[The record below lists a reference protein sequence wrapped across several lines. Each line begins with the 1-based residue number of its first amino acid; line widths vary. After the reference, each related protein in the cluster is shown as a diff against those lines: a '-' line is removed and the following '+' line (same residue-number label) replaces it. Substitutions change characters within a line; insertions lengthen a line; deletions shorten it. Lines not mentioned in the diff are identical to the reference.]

1 MKQVILRRFRIATV
15 VMRLIAL
22 RPADFISA
30 HGCTEGLDAK
40 SQLRELGNMADRAT
54 LFVFIKPCS
63 VFFPR
68 FRPVL

>member
-22 RPADFISA
+22 SPADFISA

-40 SQLRELGNMADRAT
+40 RQLKELGNVADPAT
-54 LFVFIKPCS
+54 QLVFLKPCS